1 MINTNDRKHPF
12 ILHKKRL
19 SFSCNIKVYALYSKQ
34 IKQKVKKKQ
43 LEIRALKKA
52 NTTKCICLLLVL

>member
-19 SFSCNIKVYALYSKQ
+19 SFSCNIKVYALYNKQ
-34 IKQKVKKKQ
+34 IKQKVKK
-43 LEIRALKKA
+43 EI
-52 NTTKCICLLLVL
+52 I